1 MDFVT
6 LAHPSK
12 LKAIVEAKVKTDKID
27 SALPAHILRC
37 DLISA
42 TPVSS
47 AEARIGKSD
56 EQLDL
61 VDSVPGIGENLSILI
76 VTEIDDI
83 NRFSSVAKLHSYAE
97 LIPSAY
103 SSDGHCLY
111 LQEYEPMTQTSK
123 QYQL

>member
-47 AEARIGKSD
+47 AEARIGK
-56 EQLDL
+56 QLLRHRMFLVRLSTMLQNRIHAL
-61 VDSVPGIGENLSILI
+61 VDGFPLLVG
-76 VTEIDDI
+76 
-83 NRFSSVAKLHSYAE
+83 
-97 LIPSAY
+97 
-103 SSDGHCLY
+103 
-111 LQEYEPMTQTSK
+111 
-123 QYQL
+123 